1 MGNYNNNR
9 NNRRDDK
16 QGFGS
21 GLSVEVR
28 NGNVEQAIRKLK
40 KLVMKTG
47 LMNEIRERRYFVSN
61 TEKRL
66 KAEAAGRA
74 RRRREI
80 AKDSIEKKRLY

>member
-16 QGFGS
+16 QGFGN

-47 LMNEIRERRYFVSN
+47 LMN
-61 TEKRL
+61 
-66 KAEAAGRA
+66 
-74 RRRREI
+74 
-80 AKDSIEKKRLY
+80 